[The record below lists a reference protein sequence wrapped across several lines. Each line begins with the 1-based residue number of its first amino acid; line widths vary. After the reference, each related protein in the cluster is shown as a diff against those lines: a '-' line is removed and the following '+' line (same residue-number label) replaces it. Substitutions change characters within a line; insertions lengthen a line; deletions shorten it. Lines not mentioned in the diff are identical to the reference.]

1 MLHLRPS
8 LIRLSIAAK
17 AFAQSANEQ
26 PGYALR
32 L

>member
-1 MLHLRPS
+1 MSLRPS

-17 AFAQSANEQ
+17 AFAQQVNEE

>member
-1 MLHLRPS
+1 MSLRRS
-8 LIRLSIAAK
+8 LISLSIAAK
-17 AFAQSANEQ
+17 PFTQRVNEE